1 MTMQY
6 LWRPLGLC
14 TLAAALWIG
23 VPSQA
28 NADASDMGPGTLL
41 VARNDQQYN
50 GGQDSQYHRDGKA
63 AKVKN
68 NGKNASKKD
77 AKGNAY
83 GKSDSKMKGKGLQ
96 AGSAG
101 DHKGTRGDKV
111 AGPNAKKAKADKA
124 VQPSGKKAK
133 VDKVALANAKNT
145 KGNKVAQASGKK
157 AKGDKAARPNNNR
170 TGKRTDAQRQAPQ
183 HSEGEVNN

>member
-41 VARNDQQYN
+41 VARNDQQYDR
-50 GGQDSQYHRDGKA
+50 GQGADAQYHRDGKA

-68 NGKNASKKD
+68 SAKKAPKKD
-77 AKGNAY
+77 AKAKASVKRDAKKS
-83 GKSDSKMKGKGLQ
+83 GKAVQ
-96 AGSAG
+96 AGDNKAA
-101 DHKGTRGDKV
+101 RGDKV
-111 AGPNAKKAKADKA
+111 ARAN
-124 VQPSGKKAK
+124 GKKAK
-133 VDKVALANAKNT
+133 GDKVAHANA
-145 KGNKVAQASGKK
+145 KK
-157 AKGDKAARPNNNR
+157 AKGDKAARASD
-170 TGKRTDAQRQAPQ
+170 KRSAKRSDAQRQAPQ
-183 HSEGEVNN
+183 HFEGGEVNN